1 MFNIMVEKDFL
12 LVESIGNVG
21 ENQPT
26 PPTYDVENVHMHV
39 VATNYVVTTHSS
51 IVTTSSIELEIH

>member
-1 MFNIMVEKDFL
+1 MVEKDLL
-12 LVESIGNVG
+12 LVESIGSVG

-39 VATNYVVTTHSS
+39 VATNFVVATHSF
-51 IVTTSSIELEIH
+51 IVATSFIEFEIQ